1 MWFDLCQKPATVLA
15 TKVTSGAKEYPQE
28 PLANLRLQ
36 RGKHREGE
44 GKGTNIYNQDQEA
57 RRREGRKEHR
67 KQEREIKGNE

>member
-28 PLANLRLQ
+28 PLADLRLQ

-44 GKGTNIYNQDQEA
+44 GKGTNIYNQDQGVQEK
-57 RRREGRKEHR
+57 RRKKRTKKAGKRD
-67 KQEREIKGNE
+67 KGK

>member
-28 PLANLRLQ
+28 SLADLRLQ

-44 GKGTNIYNQDQEA
+44 GKGTNIYNQDQGVQEK
-57 RRREGRKEHR
+57 RRKKRTKKAGKRD
-67 KQEREIKGNE
+67 KGK